1 MPAIVKRRVLQKFG
15 KWVHRSTFNDR
26 YEISESR
33 TDPDTNESQNADAE
47 STNQSYTTEQD
58 AIDVPDNVDDPM
70 DLDQFVDDAFDVDE
84 FAEFSDQDLDSPG
97 SGGSGDD
104 QLSRTKTATSNKSE
118 SSGMQLAYNLRYC
131 SLATCL
137 EGPVINQLSMG
148 VQTTVII

>member
-47 STNQSYTTEQD
+47 STNQSYPMVED
-58 AIDVPDNVDDPM
+58 DIDLPDNVDDPM
-70 DLDQFVDDAFDVDE
+70 DLDQLVDDAFDVDE

-104 QLSRTKTATSNKSE
+104 QLSRTTTASETFNKSE
-118 SSGMQLAYNLRYC
+118 SSGMQLAHNLRYR
-131 SLATCL
+131 SLATYL
-137 EGPVINQLSMG
+137 EGPVIKRA
-148 VQTTVII
+148 